1 MNLRK
6 KLNLVTFIVVT
17 LTLVVFQI
25 ITTSINQVSLAD
37 KVAKSAENT
46 TERLSITLADSL
58 WNYNIDNATQIA
70 TAELGT
76 NDLVEMRAFNRDNER
91 LFSVTWDEQ
100 NQHTTTN
107 EFTGDVH
114 LRVKK
119 TIQFK
124 DQEDLIDAGSIE
136 LTFSSATLDNALSD
150 AIFHSIIQIVIL
162 DAVLMCFMSIFISKL
177 VVAPLENITARVQ
190 DIAHGNGD
198 LTQRVNYTSSDELG
212 VLTTGI
218 NRFIDNV
225 HSVVSEI
232 VSVSKTLDASA
243 NDSQTNVEQLN
254 TQVQDLNSQVS
265 MILSAVQALDQT
277 ALDVAHKASQSSNI
291 TQGTSALASEGMR
304 KVNSSSALIQT
315 LAQNMQEST
324 SKTEMLEKHSQSI
337 DTVIQVIKGIA
348 DQTNLLAL
356 NAAIEAARAG
366 EQGRGF
372 AVVADEV
379 RTLAQR
385 TQVSTGQI
393 TEIIEKLQ
401 QQSAETLAVM
411 QNGQKMMAENVDSVA
426 EAEHTFSDIK
436 HAIESSLKGAQG
448 IATDTDNQKNTLGE
462 IKQNVENIK
471 DSNERTL
478 HIAQRSSAINQQI
491 VQMSHS
497 VAELSE
503 KFKI

>member
-1 MNLRK
+1 M
-6 KLNLVTFIVVT
+6 F
-17 LTLVVFQI
+17 F
-25 ITTSINQVSLAD
+25 
-37 KVAKSAENT
+37 
-46 TERLSITLADSL
+46 
-58 WNYNIDNATQIA
+58 
-70 TAELGT
+70 
-76 NDLVEMRAFNRDNER
+76 M
-91 LFSVTWDEQ
+91 
-100 NQHTTTN
+100 
-107 EFTGDVH
+107 H
-114 LRVKK
+114 L
-119 TIQFK
+119 
-124 DQEDLIDAGSIE
+124 
-136 LTFSSATLDNALSD
+136 
-150 AIFHSIIQIVIL
+150 
-162 DAVLMCFMSIFISKL
+162 FISRL

-190 DIAHGNGD
+190 DIAQGNGD

-212 VLTTGI
+212 VLATGI

-232 VSVSKTLDASA
+232 VGVSKTLDASA
-243 NDSQTNVEQLN
+243 EDSQANVEQLN
-254 TQVQDLNSQVS
+254 AQVQDLNNQVS

-277 ALDVAHKASQSSNI
+277 AVDVAHKASESSSI
-291 TQGTSALASEGMR
+291 TQDTSSLASEGMR

-315 LAQNMQEST
+315 LAENMREST
-324 SKTEMLEKHSQSI
+324 TKTEMLEKHSQSI

-348 DQTNLLAL
+348 EQTNLLAL

-401 QQSAETLAVM
+401 QQSSETLAVM
-411 QNGQKMMAENVDSVA
+411 QNGQKMMDENVDSVA
-426 EAEHTFSDIK
+426 EAESTFSDIK
-436 HAIESSLKGAQG
+436 RAIETSLQGALG

-478 HIAQRSSAINQQI
+478 DIAQRSSVINQQI
-491 VQMSHS
+491 VKMSHS